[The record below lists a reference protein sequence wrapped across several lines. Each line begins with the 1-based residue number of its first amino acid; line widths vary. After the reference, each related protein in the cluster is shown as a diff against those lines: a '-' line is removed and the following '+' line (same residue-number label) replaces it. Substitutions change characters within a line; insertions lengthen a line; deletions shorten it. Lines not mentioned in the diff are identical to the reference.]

1 MNFHCRV
8 VNFSIF
14 KVRGSRTHF
23 LELRQHKNDS
33 IQLKKLLSLNLP
45 RFFTHLH
52 CEKKSATILNLATF
66 LTELSLS
73 CIVLALGSTRQKE
86 ITPIAFVPCDN
97 TWFTVDSSKMAPFFC
112 QFFGM
117 CAYLQEPCFQKL
129 IFDKNSSSCF

>member
-52 CEKKSATILNLATF
+52 CEKKSAAISKLATF
-66 LTELSLS
+66 LTELSPS
-73 CIVLALGSTRQKE
+73 CIVLALKKLQSRALLPSTHMPKLGNLVCFSLKYHESTKRYADCHSFGLSH
-86 ITPIAFVPCDN
+86 ITLTHYS
-97 TWFTVDSSKMAPFFC
+97 TWLKVTS
-112 QFFGM
+112 
-117 CAYLQEPCFQKL
+117 
-129 IFDKNSSSCF
+129 